1 MPTIRFTD
9 IGLRALPEGIYF
21 DKRTPAF
28 GIRVG
33 KKRKTWVVLKEPNRT
48 KLRIGHYP
56 DLSLADARR
65 RAMVAIGTPTE
76 SRAKAPSFPDARQ
89 LLSRS
94 RKLPS
99 AIPLS

>member
-1 MPTIRFTD
+1 
-9 IGLRALPEGIYF
+9 LPEGIYF

-56 DLSLADARR
+56 DLSLATREGGR
-65 RAMVAIGTPTE
+65 W
-76 SRAKAPSFPDARQ
+76 SPSARQ
-89 LLSRS
+89 RNRA
-94 RKLPS
+94 RKRRPF
-99 AIPLS
+99 PMQDDE

>member
-76 SRAKAPSFPDARQ
+76 SRAKAPSFPDARRRVK
-89 LLSRS
+89 LINATPR
-94 RKLPS
+94 RKMPS
-99 AIPLS
+99 